1 MERTQKWVLS
11 YFVERENKM
20 TDIEVMNILS
30 EQMIKVSKSIE
41 DSMTK
46 YEFLKVTKIED
57 GKYYAQYKGGEYI
70 MPNGTNMTF
79 SVGNGIVV
87 CIPNND
93 LKKRFI
99 IAKY

>member
-1 MERTQKWVLS
+1 MNLKEEILAT
-11 YFVERENKM
+11 
-20 TDIEVMNILS
+20 IEILMD
-30 EQMIKVSKSIE
+30 EYVN
-41 DSMTK
+41 SMTK

-93 LKKRFI
+93 FKKRFI

>member
-1 MERTQKWVLS
+1 
-11 YFVERENKM
+11 
-20 TDIEVMNILS
+20 MNLRDEILL
-30 EQMIKVSKSIE
+30 SIE
-41 DSMTK
+41 ILMNEYKEKQTK
-46 YEFLKVTKIED
+46 YEFLRVTKIED
-57 GKYYAQYKGGEYI
+57 GKYYAIYNGGEYI

-93 LKKRFI
+93 FKKRFI

>member
-1 MERTQKWVLS
+1 MDLKEEILKAI
-11 YFVERENKM
+11 
-20 TDIEVMNILS
+20 DISMDEYVN
-30 EQMIKVSKSIE
+30 
-41 DSMTK
+41 SMTK

-57 GKYYAQYKGGEYI
+57 EKYYAIYNGGEYI

-93 LKKRFI
+93 FKKRFI